1 MFFSLSLDSSLQGGM
16 QAPAPQQMGVPAPYD
31 GPVDARPLIDSHTA
45 NLIGTMAGITVRQQV
60 PQVL

>member
-1 MFFSLSLDSSLQGGM
+1 M
-16 QAPAPQQMGVPAPYD
+16 QAPAAQQMGVPAPYD

-60 PQVL
+60 PQGLSIP